1 MWRFLGQ
8 LLFKTKNIVQHKRGI
23 WTHPFYRNS
32 GKVTQIPSRAATF
45 LFGLCAGASIYLFY
59 QKQVCGY
66 RSVYAET
73 NDDIYNHTA
82 IKTQKQLQ
90 TEMLAHQKDGKTT
103 PVYRIVLTG
112 GPCGGKSTAMATIS
126 NRLMSLGFRVFRVPE
141 AATLLQ
147 TGTGLNAGKLMD
159 QEKATFEACI
169 IKTKISLEDVFYE
182 IAKSSSHPSVVICDR
197 GTMDSRA
204 YMDADDW
211 DILLDEYSWKT
222 VDLRDRRYDAV
233 IHLVTAAIG
242 AEKFYT
248 TENNATRHEGLNEA
262 RDLDFKVLNAWVG
275 HPRIRIIDNSTDF
288 KTKIQRVEEVICQIV
303 GAPRP
308 AATERKFLVSGEM
321 LPDLCDKLGIKLET
335 FYVEQIYLQK
345 NDPDLPGYNY
355 LRRRGQNGT
364 YTYTHSIVRHPAYTN
379 NTSVEEET
387 SNAILERSVSGREYV
402 TLLKT
407 ADSTKATVIKK
418 VQCFLWNS
426 VYFEL
431 QTYVKPDIGLTIL
444 KTELEPGKTFSIP
457 WFLQI
462 KGEITGVKEFSSYC
476 ISEMYSSIPN
486 PKEKGLTWKENLD
499 MSKAFQGIIKEQQ
512 LKKDKERESNI

>member
-1 MWRFLGQ
+1 M
-8 LLFKTKNIVQHKRGI
+8 
-23 WTHPFYRNS
+23 HPFYFYKS
-32 GKVTQIPSRAATF
+32 GKQTQIPSRAATF
-45 LFGLCAGASIYLFY
+45 LFGLCAGASMYIFY
-59 QKQVCGY
+59 QKQIFGY
-66 RSVYAET
+66 RSMIHAET
-73 NDDIYNHTA
+73 DAEESA

-90 TEMLAHQKDGKTT
+90 QEMLAHQKDGKKT

-112 GPCGGKSTAMATIS
+112 GPCGGKSTAMAMIS

-147 TGTGLNAGKLMD
+147 TGTGLNAGKLED
-159 QEKATFEACI
+159 QERATFEACI
-169 IKTKISLEDVFYE
+169 LKTKIALEDVFYE

-204 YMDADDW
+204 YMDADNW
-211 DILLDEYSWKT
+211 DVLLDEYSWKT
-222 VDLRDRRYDAV
+222 VDLRERRYDAV

-308 AATERKFLVSGEM
+308 ALTERKFIVSGEI
-321 LPDLCDKLGIKLET
+321 LPDLCDKLGIKMET

-355 LRRRGQNGT
+355 LRRRGQNGI

-379 NTSVEEET
+379 NPSDSEEET
-387 SNAILERSVSGREYV
+387 SNAILERSVSGREFL
-402 TLLKT
+402 TLIKT
-407 ADSTKATVIKK
+407 ADPTKSTVIKK

-444 KTELEPGKTFSIP
+444 KTELEPGKTFSVP

-476 ISEMYSSIPN
+476 VADMYAGISN

-499 MSKAFQGIIKEQQ
+499 MMKAFIDKKEQT
-512 LKKDKERESNI
+512 KKDRERDI